1 MSLSVSSV
9 SANPAPVAQVAA
21 PAPQAAVAPS
31 APVEAAT
38 VQISVA
44 AQVRQ
49 LDASGST
56 VAQIATKL
64 NLDAATVKQYLG

>member
-1 MSLSVSSV
+1 L
-9 SANPAPVAQVAA
+9 
-21 PAPQAAVAPS
+21 
-31 APVEAAT
+31 T
-38 VQISVA
+38 VA